1 MTLTIELTEEE
12 EARLHSAAAVAGL
25 NPEGYLRSLIGQPAA
40 IEPRKPL
47 TGREI
52 VDQLMQE
59 GVIGSGFGDPNLDSP
74 EAARKLRAEVW
85 RTRRAST
92 AE

>member
-12 EARLHSAAAVAGL
+12 ESRLQSAAAVVGL
-25 NPEGYLRSLIGQPAA
+25 DPAMYLRSLIGQPAA
-40 IEPRKPL
+40 IEPRKPK

-59 GVIGSGFGDPNLDSP
+59 GVIGAGFGDPNLDSP

-85 RTRRAST
+85 RTHT
-92 AE
+92 AGARK